1 MDSDFFLSVHQLGR
15 NYMYKKI
22 FISLLFILF
31 FISCGQNAETPAVK
45 KDIKSAEV
53 FSVEN
58 SVYKIPVVVVSG
70 TPYEM
75 GYQLGVATKEEVKKC
90 MLGFLELGQKSE
102 EKYADAV
109 LDDAWNK
116 MLPYVD
122 KRFIE
127 ELKGLADGAEIP
139 LDKLRR
145 AHMIPVVSSYACSG
159 VAVWGDATTN
169 GDLFHIRNLDF
180 TMGAHLQDYPVIVVY
195 KPTDG
200 ISHIQTSFA
209 GYIASHSGMNA
220 SGVVLGEK
228 GASPSSE
235 YPYNYDG
242 IHFSL
247 LFRSMLYDANNLD
260 NALKMIEDAKLIK
273 RYFLYISDGKKETMG
288 AAIAVVTTP
297 DEVKL
302 SIYKENEK
310 PEGIPLKVMNNCIYY
325 TMDNDVAHESL
336 KTNVGKFDSKKMI
349 DLSKAVA
356 SKGGNL
362 LNVVYNAS
370 TLEMWVAYA
379 NGSEDACD
387 GEYIHVDMNDY
398 LK

>member
-1 MDSDFFLSVHQLGR
+1 
-15 NYMYKKI
+15 MYKRI

-31 FISCGQNAETPAVK
+31 FVSCSQKETSTLN
-45 KDIKSAEV
+45 KDIKPAKV
-53 FSVEN
+53 FSVQN
-58 SVYKIPVVVVSG
+58 DVTKIPVVVVSG

-75 GYQLGVATKEEVKKC
+75 GYQLGAATKEELKKC
-90 MLGFLELGQKSE
+90 MFGFLELGQKSE
-102 EKYADAV
+102 DKYADEV

-116 MLPYVD
+116 MLPYID
-122 KRFIE
+122 DRFIE
-127 ELKGLADGAEIP
+127 ELKGLADGAGVSF
-139 LDKLRR
+139 DKLRR

-169 GDLFHIRNLDF
+169 GDLYHIRNLDF
-180 TMGAHLQDYPVIVVY
+180 TMGANLQDYPVIVVY

-200 ISHIQTSFA
+200 IAHIQTSFA

-220 SGVVLGEK
+220 EGVVLGEK

-247 LFRSMLYDANNLD
+247 LFRTMLYDAANLD
-260 NALKMIEDAKLIK
+260 SALDMIETAKLIK

-310 PEGIPLKVMNNCIYY
+310 PEGTPLKVMDNCIYY

-336 KTNVGKFDSKKMI
+336 KSNAGKFDAQKMI

-379 NGSEDACD
+379 NGPADACD
-387 GEYIHVDMNDY
+387 GEYIHVNMNDY

>member
-1 MDSDFFLSVHQLGR
+1 
-15 NYMYKKI
+15 MYKQI

-31 FISCGQNAETPAVK
+31 FVSCSQKEETSALK
-45 KDIKSAEV
+45 QDIKPAKV

-58 SVYKIPVVVVSG
+58 AVTKIPVVVVSG

-75 GYQLGVATKEEVKKC
+75 GYQLGAATKEELIKC
-90 MLGFLELGQKSE
+90 MFGFLDLGQQSE

-116 MLPYVD
+116 MLPYID

-127 ELKGLADGAEIP
+127 ELKGLADGAEVSF
-139 LDKLRR
+139 DKLRR
-145 AHMIPVVSSYACSG
+145 AHMIPVVSSFACSG

-169 GDLFHIRNLDF
+169 GDLYHIRNLDF

-195 KPTDG
+195 RPTDG
-200 ISHIQTSFA
+200 IAHIQTTFA

-220 SGVVLGEK
+220 EGVVLGEK

-260 NALKMIEDAKLIK
+260 NALEMIESAKLIK

-310 PEGIPLKVMNNCIYY
+310 PEGTPLKVMNNCIYY

-336 KTNVGKFDSKKMI
+336 KTNAGKFDAKKMI
-349 DLSKAVA
+349 DLSIAVA

-379 NGSEDACD
+379 NGPADACD
-387 GEYIHVDMNDY
+387 GEYIHVNMNDY

>member
-1 MDSDFFLSVHQLGR
+1 
-15 NYMYKKI
+15 MYKRI
-22 FISLLFILF
+22 FISLLFIF
-31 FISCGQNAETPAVK
+31 FFVSCTQKEETNKVTKTAK
-45 KDIKSAEV
+45 V
-53 FSVEN
+53 FTVEN
-58 SVYKIPVVVVSG
+58 SVTKIPVVVVSG

-75 GYQLGVATKEEVKKC
+75 GYQLGAATKEDVKKC
-90 MLGFLELGQKSE
+90 MLGFLNLSQQSD

-116 MLPYVD
+116 MLPYID
-122 KRFIE
+122 QRFVE
-127 ELKGLADGAEIP
+127 ELKGLADGAGVS
-139 LDKLRR
+139 LDKVRR
-145 AHMIPVVSSYACSG
+145 AHMIPVISSFSCSG

-169 GDLFHIRNLDF
+169 GDLYHIRNLDF
-180 TMGAHLQDYPVIVVY
+180 TMGGKLQDYPVIVVY

-200 ISHIQTSFA
+200 IPHIQTTFA

-220 SGVVLGEK
+220 QGVVLGEK

-247 LFRSMLYDANNLD
+247 LFRTMLYDAKNLD
-260 NALKMIEDAKLIK
+260 SALEMIETAKLIK
-273 RYFLYISDGKKETMG
+273 RYYLYISDGKKESMG

-310 PEGIPLKVMNNCIYY
+310 PKGTPLKVMDNCVYY
-325 TMDNDVAHESL
+325 TMDNDIAHESL
-336 KTNVGKFDSKKMI
+336 KSNAGKFDSKKMI

-362 LNVVYNAS
+362 VNVVYNAS

-379 NGSEDACD
+379 NGHKDASD
-387 GEYIHVDMNDY
+387 GEYIHVNMNDY

>member
-1 MDSDFFLSVHQLGR
+1 ML
-15 NYMYKKI
+15 KKVLV
-22 FISLLFILF
+22 SLLVLAFL
-31 FISCGQNAETPAVK
+31 ISCSEKQNTSTENYSG
-45 KDIKSAEV
+45 KSAKV
-53 FSVEN
+53 FYVE
-58 SVYKIPVVVVSG
+58 SSTTKIPVVVVSG

-75 GYQLGVATKEEVKKC
+75 GYQLGQATKEDVKKC
-90 MLGFLELGQKSE
+90 MLGFLEMGQKSS
-102 EKYADAV
+102 EKYSDAN

-116 MLPYVD
+116 MLPYID

-127 ELKGLADGAEIP
+127 ELKGLADGAEVS

-145 AHMIPVVSSYACSG
+145 AHMMPVVSSYACSG
-159 VAVWGDATTN
+159 VAVWGDATVN
-169 GDLFHIRNLDF
+169 GDLYQIRNLDF
-180 TMGAHLQDYPVIVVY
+180 TMDAHLQDYPVIVVY
-195 KPTDG
+195 KPKEG
-200 ISHIQTSFA
+200 IPHIQTSFA

-220 SGVVLGEK
+220 KGVVLGEK

-247 LFRSMLYDANNLD
+247 LFRTMLYDTNNLEE
-260 NALKMIEDAKLIK
+260 ALDMIKSAKLIK
-273 RYFLYISDGKKETMG
+273 RYFLYIGDGKKETMG

-302 SIYKENEK
+302 SIYRDNEK
-310 PEGIPLKVMNNCIYY
+310 PDGISLKVMDNCIYY
-325 TMDNDVAHESL
+325 TMHNDIAYADLSL
-336 KTNVGKFDSKKMI
+336 NKGKFDAEKMI
-349 DLSKAVA
+349 NLSKSVA

-379 NGSEDACD
+379 NGLSDAANS
-387 GEYIHVDMNDY
+387 EYIHVNMNDY
-398 LK
+398 LN